1 MLLAV
6 CTDPNLL
13 QVVLIAK
20 KIIQILEIVGPLG
33 VVLYASIDV
42 VKAVTSKDQS
52 SIKKQLDL
60 IPKRLLAMAIL
71 FFVPMLVDIT
81 MSIADNEFEY
91 SACFKN
97 ATQENI
103 ESLFVDMANEKIA
116 EVRTVMSD
124 PDWLSHNALYALE
137 DAKGAINK
145 IVDEQTRATY
155 DNIILELQQQIDARK
170 KEEDAN
176 SLEGPLVNLRENA
189 YAAPDAG
196 FKFGNNQPGD
206 PGTGGGELPYISQ
219 CDSRWTGS
227 TYYGKTYCRAACG
240 AATIAMVV
248 SGLSGQSVTP
258 IDVYNRMSALGL
270 PATFSSQASFTS
282 SSLLGTWGVKGTSI
296 STGSNKSATKQAFDT
311 ALGANKPIIANI
323 PEHYVVVDH
332 MKDGKYHVL
341 DPARS
346 QYNKYYTWDELW
358 QEVIVNYIGRNY
370 PRYIYFYYEKV

>member
-6 CTDPNLL
+6 CNDPNLL
-13 QVVLIAK
+13 QGVLIAK

-52 SIKKQLDL
+52 SIKKQLDM

-71 FFVPMLVDIT
+71 FFVPMFVDIT

-97 ATQENI
+97 ATQDNI

-145 IVDEQTRATY
+145 IVDDQTRATY
-155 DNIILELQQQIDARK
+155 DSIVSELQQQIDARK
-170 KEEDAN
+170 KEEDEN

-189 YAAPDAG
+189 YAAPDGG
-196 FKFGNNQPGD
+196 FKFDNNQPGD
-206 PGTGGGELPYISQ
+206 PGTGGGTLPYISQ
-219 CDSRWTGS
+219 CDSRWTVS
-227 TYYGKTYCRAACG
+227 KYYGKTYCGAACG
-240 AATIAMVV
+240 ATSLAMVL
-248 SGLSGQSVTP
+248 SGLSGKSVTP
-258 IDVYNRMSALGL
+258 IDVYNRMKELGL
-270 PATFSSQASFTS
+270 AATFVSHDAFTS
-282 SSLLGTWGVKGTSI
+282 SSLLGTWGVKGTAI
-296 STGSNKSATKQAFDT
+296 RTGSSKSATKEAYDA

-323 PEHYVVVDH
+323 PGHYVVMDH

-341 DPARS
+341 DPART
-346 QYNKYYTWDELW
+346 QFNKYYTWDELW
-358 QEVIVNYIGRNY
+358 DQVIVNYIGRDTPKY
-370 PRYIYFYYEKV
+370 AYFYFEKV

>member
-52 SIKKQLDL
+52 SIKKQLDM

-145 IVDEQTRATY
+145 IVDEQTKATY
-155 DNIILELQQQIDARK
+155 ESIILEL
-170 KEEDAN
+170 
-176 SLEGPLVNLRENA
+176 LV
-189 YAAPDAG
+189 
-196 FKFGNNQPGD
+196 K
-206 PGTGGGELPYISQ
+206 
-219 CDSRWTGS
+219 
-227 TYYGKTYCRAACG
+227 
-240 AATIAMVV
+240 
-248 SGLSGQSVTP
+248 
-258 IDVYNRMSALGL
+258 
-270 PATFSSQASFTS
+270 SS
-282 SSLLGTWGVKGTSI
+282 I
-296 STGSNKSATKQAFDT
+296 
-311 ALGANKPIIANI
+311 
-323 PEHYVVVDH
+323 
-332 MKDGKYHVL
+332 
-341 DPARS
+341 
-346 QYNKYYTWDELW
+346 
-358 QEVIVNYIGRNY
+358 
-370 PRYIYFYYEKV
+370 